1 MSNNLEQTIIEF
13 ISFYGAM
20 GRATTLM
27 EIKTR
32 APLPIET
39 SLVSIFNSLETLKQK
54 KIIVEKY
61 GFYTLEGKSALLDNR
76 TSQDF
81 LLDMKWKQLM
91 GRVKWF
97 SYLPFVQFVLV
108 SGSMSFGAIRKSSD
122 FDIVLGVTKGR
133 IFTTRYLVSGL
144 FSLFR
149 ARRLDDLE
157 ASSPDKFCF
166 NHIVTSES
174 YEKPPHNYYRY
185 ELYKHVIPIFVEG
198 DSYELF
204 KQKNTWAHINNL
216 NQQMF
221 PVGKGNK
228 IKKYF
233 EGILNGKIGNF
244 IEVHIAKPIAQKR
257 LLSYIDQKHNEG
269 RVVISDREL
278 EFHFQLNYEKEF
290 SHYTFS

>member
-1 MSNNLEQTIIEF
+1 MRNNFEQKILEF
-13 ISFYGAM
+13 ISFYAAM

-39 SLVSIFNSLETLKQK
+39 SLVSIFNSLEVLKQK
-54 KIIVEKY
+54 KIIIERY
-61 GFYTLEGKSALLDNR
+61 GFYTLEEKSPLLDNR
-76 TSQDF
+76 TNQDF
-81 LLDMKWKQLM
+81 LLDMKWKRLM
-91 GRVKWF
+91 ERAKWF

-122 FDIVLGVTKGR
+122 FDIVLGVTHGR
-133 IFTTRYLVSGL
+133 IFTARYLVSGL

-166 NHIVTSES
+166 NHIITLES

-185 ELYKHVIPIFVEG
+185 ELYKHIIPIFIEG
-198 DSYELF
+198 DSYESF
-204 KQKNTWAHINNL
+204 KQKNVWAHINDL
-216 NQQMF
+216 NQEIF
-221 PVGKGNK
+221 PIEKGNK
-228 IKKYF
+228 IKKYL
-233 EGILNGKIGNF
+233 EVILNGKIGDL
-244 IEVHIAKPIAQKR
+244 IETYIAKPIAQKR
-257 LLSYIDQKHNEG
+257 LSSYVDQKHNEG
-269 RVVISDREL
+269 RVVISDNEL

-290 SHYTFS
+290 SKFSIS